1 VIWPLHP
8 GEGVLIGCRLRIQQ
22 PAGWRARASDWP
34 ELVAR
39 LGGVAV
45 LSEASKFERLCSSGR
60 STGGNDLQPGKD
72 VQLAW

>member
-1 VIWPLHP
+1 M
-8 GEGVLIGCRLRIQQ
+8 
-22 PAGWRARASDWP
+22 
-34 ELVAR
+34 AR

-72 VQLAW
+72 VQLA